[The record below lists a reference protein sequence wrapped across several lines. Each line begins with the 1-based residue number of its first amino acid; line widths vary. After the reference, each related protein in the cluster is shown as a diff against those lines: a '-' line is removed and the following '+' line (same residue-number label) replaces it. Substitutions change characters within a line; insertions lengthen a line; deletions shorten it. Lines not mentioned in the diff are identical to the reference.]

1 VDGVV
6 SPSPGSLYGTMTGR
20 PKFAAGIIPALILSA
35 PAAFPVTET
44 PLSGSIAGVVRNS
57 SGIPQM
63 GATVFLYNRSEK
75 LLGRVLTN
83 ERGLFGFGLLNPDIY
98 SVRVSLSS
106 FVPAV
111 KQKIA
116 VQPGMQ
122 SLLYVDMRSVLSS
135 IELVYAKPG
144 DGALMSDDW
153 KWVLKESASTRPV
166 LRVLPGSIPADPQQ
180 SPTDRAPAFSDTKGV
195 FSVSGGDPG
204 SLVSS
209 SFGSSSFG
217 SPWVQTDLGT
227 AFALATSFYGRNQID
242 LSGNVGY
249 SAQGLPDAGF
259 HTSFSRDGLG
269 PEVGLTV
276 QQVYLS
282 PRGVVGP
289 AQPDAPALR
298 SMSVSIRDSRAI
310 TDDLRVD
317 YGSSLESVTYLDH
330 VNSLNEFGRVTYD
343 LGPGGQL
350 KVAFSSGAPP
360 VELAAQPR
368 DGVSGDAEALAQ
380 DLAALAVL
388 PRLSLLDGHS
398 AIQRSQDVEIG
409 YEKKYHDTKLS
420 LSAYHERV
428 TNNALTLVA
437 PEGLF
442 APGDLLPDLSS
453 QNSVFDSG
461 TYRRS
466 GVAGS
471 VAQALGAH
479 VEIGS
484 SFGSGGALA
493 PDTLDVSA
501 TTAAGLRSRLQT
513 VQRFWASAWASARI
527 PVTGTII
534 TGSYQ
539 WMDYNDTIMP
549 DHFYLTQNQYT
560 QPGLNL
566 LVRQPIPAVPGFPCR
581 LEATAEVQNGLAQG
595 YLPVNEGGQ
604 NVTLVQSPRALRGG
618 LSFIF

>member
-1 VDGVV
+1 
-6 SPSPGSLYGTMTGR
+6 MTGQ
-20 PKFAAGIIPALILSA
+20 PKLAASVIAALILSA
-35 PAAFPVTET
+35 SAAFPATAP

-75 LLGRVLTN
+75 LLARVLTN
-83 ERGLFGFGLLNPDIY
+83 EHGLFGFGLLSPDIY
-98 SVRVSLSS
+98 AVRVSLAS

-166 LRVLPGSIPADPQQ
+166 LRILPGSVPSDPPQQ
-180 SPTDRAPAFSDTKGV
+180 SPPDRVPVFSDTRGV
-195 FSVSGGDPG
+195 LSVSGGEPG
-204 SLVSS
+204 TL
-209 SFGSSSFG
+209 GSSSLG
-217 SPWVQTDLGT
+217 SSWGQTDLGT

-242 LSGNVGY
+242 LSGNLGY

-269 PEVGLTV
+269 PEIGLTV

-282 PRGVVGP
+282 PRGFAGP
-289 AQPDAPALR
+289 VQPDTLALR
-298 SMSVSIRDSRAI
+298 SMSVSIHDSRAI
-310 TDDLRVD
+310 TDNLRVD
-317 YGSSLESVTYLDH
+317 YGSSLDSVTYLDR
-330 VNSLNEFGRVTYD
+330 VDSLNEFGRLTYD
-343 LGPGGQL
+343 LGRGGQL
-350 KVAFSSGAPP
+350 KVAYSSGAPP
-360 VELAAQPR
+360 VELAVQPR
-368 DGVSGDAEALAQ
+368 DTFSGDAEALSQ

-398 AIQRSQDVEIG
+398 ALQRSQDVEIG
-409 YEKKYHDTKLS
+409 YEKRFHNTKLNF
-420 LSAYHERV
+420 SAYHEV
-428 TNNALTLVA
+428 VSNNALTLVA
-437 PEGLF
+437 PEGVF

-453 QNSVFDSG
+453 QNSIFDSG
-461 TYRRS
+461 TYRRM
-466 GVAGS
+466 GVSGS
-471 VAQALGAH
+471 VAQALGQH
-479 VEIGS
+479 FEIGS
-484 SFGSGGALA
+484 SAGSGGALA
-493 PDTLDVSA
+493 PDGQGISA
-501 TTAAGLRSRLQT
+501 TTAEGLRSRLQT
-513 VQRFWASAWASARI
+513 VQRFWASAWATARI

-534 TGSYQ
+534 SGSYQ

-549 DHFYLTQNQYT
+549 DHFYLTESQYT

-566 LVRQPIPAVPGFPCR
+566 LVRQPIPPVPGIPGR
-581 LEATAEVQNGLAQG
+581 LEATAELQNGLAQG
-595 YLPVNEGGQ
+595 YLPVTEGGQ
-604 NVTLVQSPRALRGG
+604 AVTLVQSPRALRGG